1 MSKSSNTST
10 SKASKATASKG
21 KLQFLRHLVPSFCN
35 FGHHHALMMVLL
47 ISLIFLS
54 LLLAG
59 CSSSS
64 TLIPTIFLLSVSYQT
79 STPTLDPAQ
88 VDHSVHT
95 AISNIVCDAQLQ
107 VRVGYFGL
115 CVNPDGSG
123 NSWLC
128 SNNATTLAYR
138 ISVDQDP
145 LNLIWVANRF
155 KETLVISY
163 LLVAALALAVF
174 CIALLMTFPA
184 WHSEE
189 ETDLEGGKR
198 GVKRKR
204 FPSRAASQVALFVV
218 LLASIFV
225 FISVLW
231 QYTASVA
238 ASTIARDFANG
249 SVMASVGPSA
259 MVLGCF
265 IFALF
270 VGVSSGLLAMVI
282 ISKKALPS
290 SEE

>member
-1 MSKSSNTST
+1 MSKSSNMSD
-10 SKASKATASKG
+10 SKASKATDIKG
-21 KLQFLRHLVPSFCN
+21 KLRFLRHLVPSFCS

-64 TLIPTIFLLSVSYQT
+64 GLIPTIFLLSISYQK
-79 STPTLDPAQ
+79 STPTPDPAQ
-88 VDHSVHT
+88 VDYAVHT
-95 AISNIVCDAQLQ
+95 AISNVVGNAQLQ

-115 CVNPDGSG
+115 CFNPDGSG

-128 SNNATTLAYR
+128 SNNATTLAYH
-138 ISVDQDP
+138 ISVDEDP
-145 LNLIWVANRF
+145 LNLIWVASRF

-163 LLVAALALAVF
+163 LLVAALVLAVL
-174 CIALLMTFPA
+174 CILLLLTFPA
-184 WHSEE
+184 WQKEKE
-189 ETDLEGGKR
+189 MDVEGGKR
-198 GVKRKR
+198 EVKRKR
-204 FPSRAASQVALFVV
+204 FPSPAVSQAGLFIV
-218 LLASIFV
+218 LLASTFV

-249 SVMASVGPSA
+249 SVVASVGTAS
-259 MVLGCF
+259 MVVGCF
-265 IFALF
+265 TFALF
-270 VGVSSGLLAMVI
+270 VAVGSGLLAMV

-290 SEE
+290 SMD

>member
-1 MSKSSNTST
+1 MSKSSN
-10 SKASKATASKG
+10 ASKG
-21 KLQFLRHLVPSFCN
+21 KAPEATGIKGKLRFLRHLVPSFCN

-47 ISLIFLS
+47 ISLIFLA

-64 TLIPTIFLLSVSYQT
+64 TLIPTIFLLSVSYQK

-88 VDHSVHT
+88 VDYSVHT

-128 SNNATTLAYR
+128 SNNATTLAYH
-138 ISVDQDP
+138 ISADQDP
-145 LNLIWVANRF
+145 MNLIWVANRF

-163 LLVAALALAVF
+163 LLVAALALAVL
-174 CIALLMTFPA
+174 CIALLVTFPA
-184 WHSEE
+184 WYNEE

-204 FPSRAASQVALFVV
+204 FPSRAVSQVALFVV
-218 LLASIFV
+218 LLASTFV

-249 SVMASVGPSA
+249 SVMASVGTSA

-282 ISKKALPS
+282 SKKALPS